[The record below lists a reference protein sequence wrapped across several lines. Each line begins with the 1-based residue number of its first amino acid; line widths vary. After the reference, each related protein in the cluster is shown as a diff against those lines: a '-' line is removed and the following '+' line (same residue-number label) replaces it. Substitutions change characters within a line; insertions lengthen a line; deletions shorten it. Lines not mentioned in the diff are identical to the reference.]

1 MIKSYHTRIIHRE
14 VRNRGISDRL
24 LFEGT
29 SLTADDLWHT
39 ATLPTEQFLQILRN
53 VRALLGEEVF
63 LNHVYSGPNIAALG
77 HVGLAMMSSPTLGAG
92 LSALVSYFQLEASYW
107 NLDMRTYG
115 GVTRL
120 SIDFDTDV
128 GELTALH
135 VIAAQ
140 IGISNYISDVV
151 GADHSSI
158 TYCVREKIA
167 DSISVAPDPIKNH
180 MRLTP
185 YYAVELP
192 TGLMDALSPFFDEQN
207 WNSSM
212 LDLGRRMQMASE
224 QHSKVFTDHVMHRLC
239 FKSPAGITVK
249 DCASYL
255 HMSVRTLNRRLE
267 SEGTSF
273 TELKVRAVD
282 DIAKR
287 LLLLGTSVDA
297 VAYELGYEN
306 PSNFRRR
313 FKDTNNLSPR
323 NWVDTQLRINEQ
335 VR

>member
-1 MIKSYHTRIIHRE
+1 
-14 VRNRGISDRL
+14 
-24 LFEGT
+24 
-29 SLTADDLWHT
+29 
-39 ATLPTEQFLQILRN
+39 
-53 VRALLGEEVF
+53 
-63 LNHVYSGPNIAALG
+63 
-77 HVGLAMMSSPTLGAG
+77 MMSSPTLGAG

-140 IGISNYISDVV
+140 IVISNYISDVV
-151 GADHSSI
+151 GSDHSSI
-158 TYCVREKIA
+158 SYCIREEIA
-167 DSISVAPDPIKNH
+167 DSISVAPGTIKNH

-192 TGLMDALSPFFDEQN
+192 TNLLDAPSPFFDEQN

-212 LDLGRRMQMASE
+212 QDLGRRMQMASE
-224 QHSKVFTDHVMHRLC
+224 KNSKVFTDDVMHRLC

-249 DCASYL
+249 DCASHL

-273 TELKVRAVD
+273 TELKVRAID

-287 LLLLGTSVDA
+287 LLLSGKSVDG

-313 FKDTNNLSPR
+313 FKETNNLSPR
-323 NWVDTQLRINEQ
+323 NWVDTQLKINEQ
-335 VR
+335 AH

>member
-1 MIKSYHTRIIHRE
+1 M
-14 VRNRGISDRL
+14 

-39 ATLPTEQFLQILRN
+39 TTLPTDQFLQVIRN

-63 LNHVYSGPNIAALG
+63 LSRVYSGPNIAALG
-77 HVGLAMMSSPTLGAG
+77 PVGLAMMSSPTLGAG

-115 GVTRL
+115 DVTRL
-120 SIDFDTDV
+120 SVDFDTDV

-140 IGISNYISDVV
+140 IVISNYISDVV
-151 GADHSSI
+151 GVDHSPI
-158 TYCVREKIA
+158 TYCMREEIA
-167 DSISVAPDPIKNH
+167 DSISVAPDAIKDRIK
-180 MRLTP
+180 MAP

-192 TGLMDALSPFFDEQN
+192 TNLVETASPFFDEQN

-212 LDLGRRMQMASE
+212 QDLGRRMAIASK
-224 QHSKVFTDHVMHRLC
+224 QKTQVFTDHVMHRLC
-239 FKSPAGITVK
+239 FKSPARVTVK
-249 DCASYL
+249 DCASHL

-287 LLLLGTSVDA
+287 LLLSGSSVDA

-313 FKDTNNLSPR
+313 FKETNDLSPR
-323 NWVDTQLRINEQ
+323 SWLDIQLKFEGQ
-335 VR
+335 AT

>member
-1 MIKSYHTRIIHRE
+1 
-14 VRNRGISDRL
+14 
-24 LFEGT
+24 
-29 SLTADDLWHT
+29 
-39 ATLPTEQFLQILRN
+39 
-53 VRALLGEEVF
+53 
-63 LNHVYSGPNIAALG
+63 
-77 HVGLAMMSSPTLGAG
+77 
-92 LSALVSYFQLEASYW
+92 
-107 NLDMRTYG
+107 
-115 GVTRL
+115 
-120 SIDFDTDV
+120 
-128 GELTALH
+128 
-135 VIAAQ
+135 
-140 IGISNYISDVV
+140 
-151 GADHSSI
+151 
-158 TYCVREKIA
+158 
-167 DSISVAPDPIKNH
+167 

-192 TGLMDALSPFFDEQN
+192 TGLMDAPSPFFDEQN
-207 WNSSM
+207 WNSSV

-249 DCASYL
+249 DCASHL

-287 LLLLGTSVDA
+287 LLLSGNSVDA

-313 FKDTNNLSPR
+313 FKETNKVSPR
-323 NWVDTQLRINEQ
+323 NWVDTQLKINE
-335 VR
+335 

>member
-63 LNHVYSGPNIAALG
+63 LNHVYSGPNIAAFG

-140 IGISNYISDVV
+140 IVISNYISDVV
-151 GADHSSI
+151 GAD
-158 TYCVREKIA
+158 
-167 DSISVAPDPIKNH
+167 
-180 MRLTP
+180 
-185 YYAVELP
+185 
-192 TGLMDALSPFFDEQN
+192 Q
-207 WNSSM
+207 
-212 LDLGRRMQMASE
+212 
-224 QHSKVFTDHVMHRLC
+224 
-239 FKSPAGITVK
+239 
-249 DCASYL
+249 
-255 HMSVRTLNRRLE
+255 
-267 SEGTSF
+267 
-273 TELKVRAVD
+273 
-282 DIAKR
+282 
-287 LLLLGTSVDA
+287 
-297 VAYELGYEN
+297 
-306 PSNFRRR
+306 
-313 FKDTNNLSPR
+313 
-323 NWVDTQLRINEQ
+323 
-335 VR
+335 

>member
-1 MIKSYHTRIIHRE
+1 MIKSYHARIIHRD
-14 VRNRGISDRL
+14 VRNRGISDRS

-39 ATLPTEQFLQILRN
+39 ATLPTNQFLQVIRN

-63 LNHVYSGPNIAALG
+63 LSRVYSGPNIAALG
-77 HVGLAMMSSPTLGAG
+77 PVGLAMMSSPTLGAG

-107 NLDMRTYG
+107 KLDMGTYG
-115 GVTRL
+115 DVTRL

-128 GELTALH
+128 GELKALH
-135 VIAAQ
+135 VIVAQ
-140 IGISNYISDVV
+140 IVISNYIADVV

-158 TYCVREKIA
+158 TYCIQEEIA
-167 DSISVAPDPIKNH
+167 DSISVALRAIKDH
-180 MRLTP
+180 IRFTP

-192 TGLMDALSPFFDEQN
+192 TDLMDAPSPFFDEQN

-212 LDLGRRMQMASE
+212 QDLGRRMQIASD
-224 QHSKVFTDHVMHRLC
+224 QHIKVFTDHVMHRLC
-239 FKSPAGITVK
+239 FKSPAGTTVK
-249 DCASYL
+249 DCASHL

-273 TELKVRAVD
+273 TEVKVRAVD

-287 LLLLGTSVDA
+287 LLLSGKSVDA

-313 FKDTNNLSPR
+313 FKETNKVSPR
-323 NWVDTQLRINEQ
+323 NWVDTQLKINE
-335 VR
+335 

>member
-1 MIKSYHTRIIHRE
+1 MIKSYHARIIHRD

-39 ATLPTEQFLQILRN
+39 ATLPTDQFLQVIRN

-63 LNHVYSGPNIAALG
+63 LSRVYSGPNIAALG
-77 HVGLAMMSSPTLGAG
+77 PVGLAMMSSPTLGAG

-107 NLDMRTYG
+107 KLDMRAYG
-115 GVTRL
+115 DVTRL
-120 SIDFDTDV
+120 SLDFDTDL

-135 VIAAQ
+135 VIVAQ
-140 IGISNYISDVV
+140 IVISNYIKDVV
-151 GADHSSI
+151 GEQHSPI
-158 TYCVREKIA
+158 TYCLREEIA
-167 DSISVAPDPIKNH
+167 DSISVAPDAIKNR

-192 TGLMDALSPFFDEQN
+192 TNLIDTPSPFFDEQN

-212 LDLGRRMQMASE
+212 QDLGRRMQTASE
-224 QHSKVFTDHVMHRLC
+224 QHIKVFTDHVMHRLC

-249 DCASYL
+249 DCASHL

-287 LLLLGTSVDA
+287 LLLSGKSVDA

-313 FKDTNNLSPR
+313 FKETNNLSPR
-323 NWVDTQLRINEQ
+323 NWVDTQLKINE
-335 VR
+335 

>member
-1 MIKSYHTRIIHRE
+1 MIRSYHARIIHRE
-14 VRNRGISDRL
+14 VRNRGVSDRL

-39 ATLPTEQFLQILRN
+39 ATLPTEQFLQVIGN

-63 LNHVYSGPNIAALG
+63 LSHVYSGPNIAALG
-77 HVGLAMMSSPTLGAG
+77 PVGLAMMSSPTLGAG
-92 LSALVSYFQLEASYW
+92 LSALVSYFQLEASYL

-120 SIDFDTDV
+120 FVDFDTDV
-128 GELTALH
+128 GELTAIH

-140 IGISNYISDVV
+140 IVISNYISDVV
-151 GADHSSI
+151 SADHSSI
-158 TYCVREKIA
+158 TYCIREDIA
-167 DSISVAPDPIKNH
+167 DSISVAPDTIKNQI
-180 MRLTP
+180 RLAP
-185 YYAVELP
+185 YYAVEIP
-192 TGLMDALSPFFDEQN
+192 TSLMDAPSPFFDEQN

-212 LDLGRRMQMASE
+212 QDLGHRMQVASE
-224 QHSKVFTDHVMHRLC
+224 QQNRVFTDHIMHRLC

-249 DCASYL
+249 DCASHL

-287 LLLLGTSVDA
+287 LLLSGKSVDA

-313 FKDTNNLSPR
+313 FKETNNLSPS
-323 NWVDTQLRINEQ
+323 NWVDTQFRLNE
-335 VR
+335 